1 MNRFSYNSLISDS
14 HQMPLISDFLPL
26 TSNQNHLRF
35 LHLKLLFL
43 DLTLSLLVPLS
54 QSSHRS
60 SPLIA
65 AAAAAAIKLV
75 RSF

>member
-35 LHLKLLFL
+35 LHLKLPFL
-43 DLTLSLLVPLS
+43 DLTLSLSVPLD

-65 AAAAAAIKLV
+65 STTAAIKLV
-75 RSF
+75 RSS